1 MINITFWKIVT
12 HYALF
17 SFLFCSMLYLFGYNI
32 ITEPENSSTQKNSEV
47 TSRDIGIKAVSYN
60 GCRFL
65 IFFAKEPKG
74 PFTVIPDP
82 TDCGCEKQKVSP
94 ITPKAPTE
102 QKEKEG
108 KPRQKEI

>member
-1 MINITFWKIVT
+1 MAEATFRKILY
-12 HYALF
+12 YAVLIVAF
-17 SFLFCSMLYLFGYNI
+17 FSMLYILFGKKFLLPR
-32 ITEPENSSTQKNSEV
+32 EKDEE

-82 TDCGCEKQKVSP
+82 TDCGCEKQNVSP